1 MLTMHLGPR
10 IWRKALRT
18 GRMGMDMGSF
28 DERFYAEFETKD
40 RSCAIPQQ
48 VRRADM

>member
-10 IWRKALRT
+10 IWRKARHAV
-18 GRMGMDMGSF
+18 RMGTDMGSI

-40 RSCAIPQQ
+40 RSSAIPQQ